1 MIINSQNLA
10 GLRVGFKTN
19 FQQGLSEAPSLYARI
34 ATVVPSATKEN
45 KYGWLGKIPG
55 MREWIGPRQVQNIS
69 EFDYSLPNKSY
80 EQTIGVDRDD
90 IEDDNL
96 GIYSPLFKEMGAA
109 VAAHPDTLIWPLLKN
124 GFTTP
129 CYDGQY
135 FFDTDHPVENEDGTV
150 TAVSN
155 SGGGN
160 GTPWFLLC
168 TNRALKPLIFQERKK
183 PQFVARD
190 NPDDS
195 NVFTNKEFQYG
206 TDSRCAVGFG
216 FWQFAYGSKQEL
228 TAANYEAARVAIMS
242 FKGDRGRPLGLV
254 PNLLV
259 VPPALGGAARKIV
272 QSVLVNGG
280 ESNPWANTAEIL
292 EVPWLA

>member
-1 MIINSQNLA
+1 MIINSQNLS

-19 FQQGLSEAPSLYARI
+19 FQQGLSEAASQYTRV
-34 ATVVPSATKEN
+34 ATIVPSATKEN

-124 GFTTP
+124 GFVTP

-135 FFDTDHPVENEDGTV
+135 FFDTDHPVENEDGT
-150 TAVSN
+150 TSSVSN
-155 SGGGN
+155 SGGGA

-216 FWQFAYGSKQEL
+216 FWQFAFGSKQEL

-242 FKGDRGRPLGLV
+242 FKGDKGRPLGLV